1 MNCDFYLLKALSPT
15 VHRGYKYTVGAG
27 GSLEFVAASGYTC
40 TGLISAD
47 DFNKRARLIQLP
59 PLLILQSAEVIQA
72 DENEKLIAK
81 TLLGKAEFVKLEND
95 TKYFALSFQGA
106 EYNLLEECSC
116 FFGYLCTPHYKKLSL
131 KYTREANQIF
141 FRKTLDGKMTLHR
154 EDFQFVA
161 QSRLE
166 DKLLF
171 NMYRSGSLISANGFN
186 KTDCKLDWAK
196 EAVELKF
203 FSEDNYTKIL
213 DAYENTFDLIR
224 CAPALSKLQLTKR
237 AVYQIYQAGGDTIT
251 SYFAGT
257 YYENEVSEAIDDEAA
272 LTSTYHFAKL
282 RDFVEIVFSGFNYK
296 ALNTSYAITKNTV
309 SWSGYPHSYTDINGV
324 EKIGA
329 GRIFLLKEVS
339 RGDYA
344 GDANPNEE
352 SPESQ
357 TEWRPRLSDN
367 VDVEVTRYVLPSET
381 ESFGYYEYTTDLYR
395 IYIQAD
401 GQILYSSSGLYVLDN
416 GLPFSGNLGGRNC
429 FLMNSAASSL
439 APQPSSFYLSNYIY
453 RRGIFARVL
462 SAAEA
467 ATDSMGQPLDLY
479 DLPAND
485 FAVTHGNYKKCIG
498 LTNIDIWQS
507 TETVQEPTKYGIND
521 FGEYFTSN
529 FIPTQASMERPLP
542 VARSNWGN
550 VSLWYTEGVG
560 YKNMEESLRKV
571 FILKDAYSIADVIK
585 ALLKKIDSSLSF
597 EASTEYSSFLYP
609 SSGSYGLP
617 IGHSVYI
624 TPKSN
629 VLKGDYDQA
638 ARKAELTFKE
648 LMDMLRNCFRCYW
661 FVDGQ
666 NRFRIEHISYFT
678 GHTSQLDLTCE
689 LDKFTKKKVL
699 FAQSEIA
706 FDKKDLPARYEFNWM
721 DDSTDLFGNFAL
733 DIDSQYVQKDKR
745 EEVIAS
751 KFSSDI
757 DFMMLFP
764 EKFSEDGFA
773 LIIAE
778 TSTGKVPIVLRD
790 NLKDDE
796 FRHAYDA
803 EIQNYYASW
812 LHLVNYYMKDMP
824 ARSISYTSLTENSL
838 EVEQLKRSMTNEV
851 TCPDGFNLDVNTPIT
866 TSFGQG
872 TIEELEINVDT
883 EQASIT
889 LSYVPT

>member
-1 MNCDFYLLKALSPT
+1 MNCDFYLLKALSPIMYS
-15 VHRGYKYTVGAG
+15 GYKYTVGAD
-27 GSLEFVAASGYTC
+27 GSLEFVAASGYTG
-40 TGLISAD
+40 TVLISAD

-59 PLLILQSAEVIQA
+59 PLLALQSAEVIQA

-81 TLLGKAEFVKLEND
+81 TLLSKAEFVKLEND

-106 EYNLLEECSC
+106 NYNLLEECSC

-141 FRKTLDGKMTLHR
+141 FRKTLDGKITLHR

-203 FSEDNYTKIL
+203 FSEDSYTKIL
-213 DAYENTFDLIR
+213 DAYENTLDLIR

-237 AVYQIYQAGGDTIT
+237 AVYQLYQAGGDTIT

-257 YYENEVSEAIDDEAA
+257 YYENEVNEVIDDETA
-272 LTSTYHFAKL
+272 LTNTYHFAKL
-282 RDFVEIVFSGFNYK
+282 RDFVEIVFSGFSYE
-296 ALNTSYAITKNTV
+296 ALNTSYAIAKDTV

-329 GRIFLLKEVS
+329 GQIFLLKEVS
-339 RGDYA
+339 YG
-344 GDANPNEE
+344 EE
-352 SPESQ
+352 VTPGIQSVL
-357 TEWRPRLSDN
+357 RPRLSDN
-367 VDVEVTRYVLPSET
+367 VRVEVTRYVPSSET
-381 ESFGYYEYTTDLYR
+381 GSSGHYEFTTDLYR
-395 IYIQAD
+395 ICIQAD
-401 GQILYSSSGLYVLDN
+401 GQTLYSSLSLYALDD
-416 GLPFSGNLGGRNC
+416 GLPFSGNFDKQNC
-429 FLMNSAASSL
+429 FLMNSTASL
-439 APQPSSFYLSNYIY
+439 AQPSSFYLSDYIY
-453 RRGIFARVL
+453 HRGIFARIL

-467 ATDSMGQPLDLY
+467 ATDSTGQPLDLY

-485 FAVTHGNYKKCIG
+485 FAVTRGNYKKCIG
-498 LTNIDIWQS
+498 LTNIDMWQS
-507 TETVQEPTKYGIND
+507 TKTVQEPTKYGIND

-529 FIPTQASMERPLP
+529 FIPAQTSMERPLP
-542 VARSNWGN
+542 VARSKWGN

-560 YKNMEESLRKV
+560 YKNMEKSLRKV
-571 FILKDAYSIADVIK
+571 FILKDAYAIADVIK

-609 SSGSYGLP
+609 SPDSYGLP
-617 IGHSVYI
+617 TGHSVYI

-661 FVDGQ
+661 FVDEQ

-678 GHTSQLDLTCE
+678 ERTSQLDLTSE
-689 LDKFTKKKVL
+689 LDKFTKKKAL

-706 FDKKDLPARYEFNWM
+706 FDKEDLPARYEFNWM

-733 DIDSQYVQKDKR
+733 DIDSRYVQKDKR

-757 DFMMLFP
+757 DLMMLFP

-778 TSTGKVPIVLRD
+778 TLTGKVPIVLRD

-824 ARSISYTSLTENSL
+824 ARSISYTSLVENSL

-851 TCPDGFNLDVNTPIT
+851 TCPNGFNLDVNVPIT

-872 TIEELEINVDT
+872 TIEELEINADT

-889 LSYVPT
+889 LSYVPV